1 MSKYVIL
8 AAVTLVIANASA
20 RAEDAKVAVA
30 ANFTAPAQEI
40 AAKFKTE
47 TGDTV
52 TLSFGA
58 SGQFL
63 TEISNGAPYDVFLSA
78 DIDHA
83 KKAEKAGLTVPGSR
97 FTYATGHLVLWSE
110 SPRLVDDKGKV
121 LSSGHFTHVAIADAK
136 LAPYG
141 LAAEQYLKISGL
153 WASISPKLVTGKSIA
168 QTYEFVKSGNAE
180 LGFVALSQVAGKSEG
195 SEWIIPDST
204 HAPITQQAVLLKA
217 GAHNPAAKEFLD
229 FLKKP
234 EAQAII
240 AKFGYN

>member
-40 AAKFKTE
+40 ADKFNTE

-141 LAAEQYLKISGL
+141 LAAEQYLKSSGL

-168 QTYEFVKSGNAE
+168 QTYEFVK
-180 LGFVALSQVAGKSEG
+180 
-195 SEWIIPDST
+195 
-204 HAPITQQAVLLKA
+204 
-217 GAHNPAAKEFLD
+217 
-229 FLKKP
+229 
-234 EAQAII
+234 
-240 AKFGYN
+240 